1 LDDPTDN
8 VVPFPSSSTSR
19 SRDLAPL
26 REALRELRGEIDHRF
41 PAGGASGL
49 TGSASAD
56 AKRLDWIA
64 LFDELRERLGQLG
77 VAERSNEVDS
87 FGLDLMTLARAG
99 ALMDFL
105 VDRYWRV
112 EVRGA
117 EGLPDAGPVVFVANH
132 AGVIPWDGLVFAHC
146 LARERPGWPRV
157 RILLGD
163 PRVTLPF
170 AQPVLARLGV
180 VRACR
185 ENAERLLSQGKSVLA
200 FPEGERGAT
209 KVFGARYHV
218 QRFERGCAVEA
229 AVRRGVPLVPL
240 GIVGAEEVHP
250 LLFKASTV
258 GRAIGVPFLP
268 VTPSFPALGPLGAV
282 PLPSK
287 WQIEVGEPMDAGV
300 FAAARERDG
309 RGTPALEEALRD
321 RVRALVARGLSARG
335 SAWR

>member
-1 LDDPTDN
+1 MDDPTDD
-8 VVPFPSSSTSR
+8 VASSPPNAR

-26 REALRELRGEIDHRF
+26 REALQKLRGEIDHRF
-41 PAGGASGL
+41 PPAEPAESA
-49 TGSASAD
+49 GSASVEPQ
-56 AKRLDWIA
+56 RFDWIA

-87 FGLDLMTLARAG
+87 FGLDPMTLERG
-99 ALMDFL
+99 RALMDFL

-112 EVRGA
+112 EIRGA
-117 EGLPDAGPVVFVANH
+117 ERLPDAGPVVFVANH

-146 LARERPGWPRV
+146 LARERLGWPRV

-185 ENAERLLSQGKSVLA
+185 ENADRLLSQGKPVLA
-200 FPEGERGAT
+200 FPEGAGGVT
-209 KVFGARYHV
+209 KVFRDRYRV
-218 QRFERGCAVEA
+218 RRFERGGAVEA
-229 AVRRGVPLVPL
+229 AVRQGVPLVPL

-250 LLFKASTV
+250 LLFNASTV
-258 GRAIGVPFLP
+258 GRALGVPFLP
-268 VTPSFPALGPLGAV
+268 VTPSFPALGPLGAA
-282 PLPSK
+282 PLPVK
-287 WQIEVGEPMDAGV
+287 WQVEVGEPMDAGA
-300 FAAARERDG
+300 FEAARARDER
-309 RGTPALEEALRD
+309 RTPALEEALRD

-335 SAWR
+335 STWF